1 MTTGTEFARTDAPAR
16 LPRWLTLTLASI
28 ATLIGIGTL
37 WALSPNANACA
48 ASDSG
53 GPYILPGP
61 QPCGADGSGA
71 ALVTAGILI
80 ALLAAMFVVAFTA
93 GRRRGLVTIIISAV
107 MLFVLL
113 VGLLVTV
120 TIANTAPPVI
130 YY

>member
-1 MTTGTEFARTDAPAR
+1 MTAGTEFARTDAQAR
-16 LPRWLTLTLASI
+16 LPRWLTLTIASI

-48 ASDSG
+48 AGDY
-53 GPYILPGP
+53 GPGILPGP
-61 QPCGADGSGA
+61 QPCGPDGSGA
-71 ALVTAGILI
+71 AIATAGILV
-80 ALLAAMFVVAFTA
+80 ALLAAMFVVAFTV
-93 GRRRGLVTIIISAV
+93 GRHRGLVTIIIAAV